1 MVNYNGKDI
10 GEISTD
16 QLKAILAHMQSRIDE
31 RETLKP
37 MFNNKRIVKGA
48 KVKKMEFPP
57 PNPNFLKLKE
67 AIENEL
73 RIR

>member
-1 MVNYNGKDI
+1 MKFQNREI
-10 GEISTD
+10 GDLTTP
-16 QLKAILAHMQSRIDE
+16 QLKAILADLNNRHDE
-31 RETLKP
+31 REKVRPLFGKD
-37 MFNNKRIVKGA
+37 RRVKGA

-73 RIR
+73 RIRE